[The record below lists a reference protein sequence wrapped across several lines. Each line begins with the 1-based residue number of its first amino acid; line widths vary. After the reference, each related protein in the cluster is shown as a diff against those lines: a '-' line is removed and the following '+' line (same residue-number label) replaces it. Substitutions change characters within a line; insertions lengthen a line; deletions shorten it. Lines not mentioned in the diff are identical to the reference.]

1 MKIIGVSLGVWK
13 FHRPNLF
20 RVLMREEQKVTTT
33 NECIVIRGCIDA
45 GIGNAPPG
53 SYGRTFEH
61 RRLRVGDRVMLSA
74 DESERLATSGA
85 VKVVS

>member
-33 NECIVIRGCIDA
+33 NECIVIWAAYTR
-45 GIGNAPPG
+45 IGNAPPG

-61 RRLRVGDRVMLSA
+61 RRLFRVGDRVMLSA